1 MNSDEKLIVLKENLA
16 AMRSLALGYSGGVD
30 STFLMAVANEVLGDR
45 FIAITASSASLPQ
58 REQMEAIKMAEDLG
72 INHLL
77 IGVEPFDVPGYSENP
92 ADRCY
97 LCKSQLFNRIW
108 EIAGERGIEHI
119 ADGSNLDDLGDYR
132 PGLIALQE
140 LNVSS
145 PLMEAG
151 MGKSDIRQLSRDM
164 GLTTW
169 NKPAAAC
176 LASRFPFGQRIDRG
190 QLARV
195 EKAEDLLC
203 DLGFKQVRVRVHSDL
218 ARIEVAPEERS
229 KFINEVLMDQINA
242 EFKDLGFR
250 YITLDLQGYRSGSLN
265 PTTESKV

>member
-45 FIAITASSASLPQ
+45 FI
-58 REQMEAIKMAEDLG
+58 
-72 INHLL
+72 
-77 IGVEPFDVPGYSENP
+77 
-92 ADRCY
+92 DRCY